1 MSERMRHQDIE
12 ELTKMA
18 DVVESASTKYAGLQG
33 EERQLRAQ
41 MESQFNVKSV
51 RQAQKIEKELGE
63 EMATLGEQLKEG
75 VDALHEE
82 FEEAIKAAIELGYD
96 LRELEG

>member
-1 MSERMRHQDIE
+1 MRHQDIE

-18 DVVESASTKYAGLQG
+18 GVVESASTKYAGLQG
-33 EERQLRAQ
+33 EERQLRTQ
-41 MESQFNVKSV
+41 MESQFNIKSV
-51 RQAQKIEKELGE
+51 RQAQKIEKEIGE
-63 EMATLGEQLKEG
+63 EMTTLGEQLKEG